1 MHARVNTLQMDP
13 QRIDDALRQL
23 EEQDIPGFREIDGF
37 RGFTVLA
44 DRSSGKVIATSYW
57 DSEEQMRG
65 SEDAVKEAR
74 KRAADTGGASAE
86 PQVERYEVAID
97 TFER

>member
-1 MHARVNTLQMDP
+1 MDP
-13 QRIDDALRQL
+13 GQIDEALRQL
-23 EEQDIPGFREIDGF
+23 EERDIPSFREIDGF

-44 DRSSGKVIATSYW
+44 DRSSGKVVATSYW
-57 DSEEQMRG
+57 DSEEQMRA

-74 KRAADTGGASAE
+74 QRAADTGGASEE
-86 PQVERYEVAID
+86 PQVERFEVALD

>member
-1 MHARVNTLQMDP
+1 MHPRVNTLQMDP
-13 QRIDDALRQL
+13 QRIDDAIRQL
-23 EEQDIPGFREIDGF
+23 EEQDIPRFREIDGF
-37 RGFTVLA
+37 RGFTVLG

-57 DSEEQMRG
+57 DSEEQMRA

-74 KRAADTGGASAE
+74 QRAADTGGASEE
-86 PQVERYEVAID
+86 PQVERYEVALD

>member
-13 QRIDDALRQL
+13 RRIDDALRQL
-23 EEQDIPGFREIDGF
+23 NEDDIPRFREIDGF

-44 DRSSGKVIATSYW
+44 DRSSGKVVATSYW
-57 DSEEQMRG
+57 DSEDQMRA
-65 SEDAVKEAR
+65 SEDAVREAR

-86 PQVERYEVAID
+86 PQVERYEVALD